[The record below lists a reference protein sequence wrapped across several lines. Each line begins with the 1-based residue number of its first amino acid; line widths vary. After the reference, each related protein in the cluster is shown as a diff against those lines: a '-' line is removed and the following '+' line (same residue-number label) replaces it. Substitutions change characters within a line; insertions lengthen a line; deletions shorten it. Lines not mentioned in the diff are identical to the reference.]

1 MGAPQ
6 GAPLKP
12 GGHKS
17 DQSKDLVWLP
27 RRRSRGGALPAAPR
41 GRSRKERMDGLEPKL
56 TAEEIERLKRCQ
68 ERIGYRFRNP
78 RLLLQALT
86 HASIKTIDNPSNER
100 LEFLGDSVLGLVVTE
115 FLYNYL
121 EHLDEGE
128 LTQIKSVVV
137 SSAVLARERER
148 LGLERDYGVGKGV
161 TRRRQLPPSLRANV
175 FEAVVA
181 AIYRDAGLEP
191 ARRFVLRNLYHQILA
206 ACADRGEKNYKSIL
220 QQIAQRDFSQTPTY
234 RVISE
239 TGPDHSKSFEVIAML
254 GDRALERG
262 RGRSKKE
269 AEQVAAK
276 ESLRTLRR
284 WGPRGRP

>member
-1 MGAPQ
+1 
-6 GAPLKP
+6 
-12 GGHKS
+12 
-17 DQSKDLVWLP
+17 
-27 RRRSRGGALPAAPR
+27 
-41 GRSRKERMDGLEPKL
+41 MDGLETKL
-56 TAEEIERLKRCQ
+56 TEEEVERVMRCQ
-68 ERIGYRFRNP
+68 ERVGYRFRNP

-137 SSAVLARERER
+137 SSAILARESER
-148 LGLERDYGVGKGV
+148 LGLEREYWVGKGV
-161 TRRRQLPPSLRANV
+161 TRRRQLPPSLRANG

-181 AIYRDAGLEP
+181 AIYRDAGIEP
-191 ARRFVLRNLYHQILA
+191 ARRFILRNLYHHILA

-220 QQIAQRDFSQTPTY
+220 QQIAQRDFALTPTY
-234 RVISE
+234 KVLSE
-239 TGPDHSKSFEVIAML
+239 SGPDHLKNFIVIAML
-254 GDRALERG
+254 GDRALESG
-262 RGRSKKE
+262 KGRSKKE

-276 ESLRTLRR
+276 ESLRMLRR
-284 WGPRGRP
+284 RGPRGRP

>member
-1 MGAPQ
+1 
-6 GAPLKP
+6 
-12 GGHKS
+12 
-17 DQSKDLVWLP
+17 
-27 RRRSRGGALPAAPR
+27 
-41 GRSRKERMDGLEPKL
+41 MDGLEPKL
-56 TAEEIERLKRCQ
+56 TYEESERVTRCQ
-68 ERIGYRFRNP
+68 ERLGYRFRNP

-137 SSAVLARERER
+137 SSAVLARESER
-148 LGLERDYGVGKGV
+148 LSLERFYWVGKGV
-161 TRRRQLPPSLRANV
+161 TRKRQLPPSLRANV

-181 AIYRDAGLEP
+181 AIYRDAGIEP
-191 ARRFVLRNLYHQILA
+191 ARRFILRNLYHHILA
-206 ACADRGEKNYKSIL
+206 ACADRGGKNYKSIL
-220 QQIAQRDFSQTPTY
+220 QQMAQREFSVTPTY
-234 RVISE
+234 KVISE
-239 TGPDHSKSFEVIAML
+239 SGPDHYKSFEVIAML

-269 AEQVAAK
+269 AEQVAAQ
-276 ESLRTLRR
+276 ESLRAMRR
-284 WGPRGRP
+284 RGARGRS